1 MSNGTENPILNA
13 IASDASVDIESLVL
27 LVMEQAVADANA
39 DLREMMEELRRR
51 HERLARLRKALA
63 ALTAWREANASAESE
78 LLGSVR
84 DLAGDLLKNTTD
96 LTELMQMRLQMMM
109 DRRSKLFEALS
120 NLMKKQS
127 DTASGIIKNLK

>member
-13 IASDASVDIESLVL
+13 IASDASVDIESLLL
-27 LVMEQAVADANA
+27 LVLEQAVADANS

-63 ALTAWREANASAESE
+63 ALSAWREANASAESE
-78 LLGSVR
+78 LVGSLR

-109 DRRSKLFEALS
+109 DRRNKLFEALS

>member
-13 IASDASVDIESLVL
+13 IASDASVDIESLLL

-63 ALTAWREANASAESE
+63 ALSAWREANASAESE
-78 LLGSVR
+78 LVGSLR

-109 DRRSKLFEALS
+109 DRRNKLFEALS